1 MSKKQNH
8 RNALL
13 DKNLD
18 KKIKSID
25 NNTAPKKKSNN
36 KKDNKKLN
44 PKQQKKEKDK
54 VLKIGEYKHKKIPK
68 TYMIDDRVV
77 KELDKASRYISFL
90 ENKDVSK
97 SEIVNRAVKKE
108 IRKIAREYDFKIVKG

>member
-13 DKNLD
+13 DKKLD
-18 KKIKSID
+18 KKIKSIE
-25 NNTAPKKKSNN
+25 NNTTPKKKNN
-36 KKDNKKLN
+36 IKKDNKKSKS
-44 PKQQKKEKDK
+44 KQQKEEK